1 MIKIILFS
9 LLSLFSPFTYASEL
23 AADCGIVQIQIEQ
36 LGGEKV
42 LRGLGLGSIID
53 GCKKDESATDM
64 GKMKRGSLYCRSGD
78 QCASY
83 EFTHPKDRNLY
94 LASCRQVA
102 SCRSGYKDKCS
113 INNDKVRGGVG
124 RVNWTLYS
132 YSGKIPPETKGEHCK

>member
-23 AADCGIVQIQIEQ
+23 AADCGIVQIQIQQ

-53 GCKKDESATDM
+53 GCKKEESATDM